1 MVAEADVESQVPEL
15 EELQRV
21 AYWLAQRFWSEAN
34 AGNISVRLTDLPAD
48 ITQREGGPPI
58 QMPIAFPELSGQHF
72 LVTGTGKRMRD
83 IIQDLE
89 GNIGLIRILPGGEAY
104 TCLWGVSRVTSEF
117 PAHSAIQQVLL
128 AERPDHR
135 AIVHTH
141 PPGLAALTHLAQF
154 EDAEALS
161 DVLFRMHP
169 ETSYFLFRQ
178 LAYLPYRVPGS
189 IELGR
194 ATAEVL
200 RTCKATL
207 WDKHGVVAIGET
219 MSRALDW
226 IEILEKAAQ
235 IYWLVASSGQQPV
248 GLTDQ
253 QIEAMLKAYGLAW
266 EGGDQ
271 WTR

>member
-1 MVAEADVESQVPEL
+1 MTVGTDVESRIPEL

-34 AGNISVRLTDLPAD
+34 AGNISVRLTDLPSD
-48 ITQREGGPPI
+48 IVRREGCPPV
-58 QMPIAFPELSGQHF
+58 QMPIAFPQLSGQHF
-72 LVTGTGKRMRD
+72 LVTGNGKRMRD
-83 IIQDLE
+83 IIHDLE
-89 GNIGLIRILPGGEAY
+89 GNIGLIRILPCGEAY
-104 TCLWGVSRVTSEF
+104 TCVWGVPKVTSEF
-117 PAHSAIQQVLL
+117 PAHSVIHQMLL

-154 EDAEALS
+154 RDAEALS
-161 DVLFRMHP
+161 DVLFHMHP
-169 ETSYFLFRQ
+169 ETSYFLHKQ

-189 IELGR
+189 VELGR

-235 IYWLVASSGQQPV
+235 VYWLVASSGQQPV

-253 QIEAMLKAYGLAW
+253 QIEALLKAYDLA
-266 EGGDQ
+266 
-271 WTR
+271 

>member
-1 MVAEADVESQVPEL
+1 MTDVEGRIPEL

-21 AYWLAQRFWSEAN
+21 AYWLTQRFWSEAN
-34 AGNISVRLTDLPAD
+34 AGNISVRLTDLAAD
-48 ITQREGGPPI
+48 IAHREGGPPV

-72 LVTGTGKRMRD
+72 LVTGTGKRTRD
-83 IIQDLE
+83 IIHDLE
-89 GNIGLIRILPGGEAY
+89 GNIGLIRVLPGGEAY
-104 TCLWGVSRVTSEF
+104 TCVWGVSKVTSEF
-117 PAHSAIQQVLL
+117 PAHSAVHQMLL
-128 AERPDHR
+128 AERPDHK
-135 AIVHTH
+135 AIVHAH
-141 PPGLAALTHLAQF
+141 PPGLVALTLLAQIR
-154 EDAEALS
+154 DAEALGNLLS
-161 DVLFRMHP
+161 RMHT
-169 ETSYFLFRQ
+169 EIGYFLFKQ
-178 LAYLPYRVPGS
+178 LAYLPYMVPGS
-189 IELGR
+189 VELGR

-219 MSRALDW
+219 MAQALDW

-235 IYWLVASSGQQPV
+235 VYWLVASSGQQPV

-253 QIEAMLKAYGLAW
+253 QIEAMLIAYGLAW

>member
-1 MVAEADVESQVPEL
+1 MVAVADLASRVSEL

-48 ITQREGGPPI
+48 IVQREGAPPV

-72 LVTGTGKRMRD
+72 LVTGSGKRMRD
-83 IIQDLE
+83 IVHDLE

-104 TCLWGVSRVTSEF
+104 ACLWGVPRVTSEF
-117 PAHSAIQQVLL
+117 PAHSAIHQVLL

-141 PPGLAALTHLAQF
+141 PPGLAALTHSAQF
-154 EDAEALS
+154 RDAEALS
-161 DVLFRMHP
+161 DVLFRMHS
-169 ETSYFLFRQ
+169 ETSYFLCRQ
-178 LAYLPYRVPGS
+178 LAYLPYMVPGS
-189 IELGR
+189 VELGR

-200 RTCKATL
+200 RTCKAAL

-248 GLTDQ
+248 GLTDR
-253 QIEAMLKAYGLAW
+253 QIEAMLRAYGLA
-266 EGGDQ
+266 
-271 WTR
+271 

>member
-1 MVAEADVESQVPEL
+1 MVAVVDVESQIPEL
-15 EELQRV
+15 KELQRV
-21 AYWLAQRFWSEAN
+21 AYWLAQRGWSEAN
-34 AGNISVRLTDLPAD
+34 AGNISVRLTDLPSD
-48 ITQREGGPPI
+48 IARREGCPPV
-58 QMPIAFPELSGQHF
+58 QMPLAFPELSGQHF

-83 IIQDLE
+83 IIHDLE

-104 TCLWGVSRVTSEF
+104 TCLWGVPRVTSEF
-117 PAHSAIQQVLL
+117 PAHTAIHQMLL

-154 EDAEALS
+154 RDAEALS
-161 DVLFRMHP
+161 NVLFRMHP
-169 ETSYFLFRQ
+169 ETNYFLHKQ

-189 IELGR
+189 VELGR

-207 WDKHGVVAIGET
+207 WDKHGVVAVGET

-253 QIEAMLKAYGLAW
+253 QIEALLKMYGLV
-266 EGGDQ
+266 
-271 WTR
+271 

>member
-1 MVAEADVESQVPEL
+1 VAHMESRIPEL

-21 AYWLAQRFWSEAN
+21 AHWLAQRFWSEAN
-34 AGNISVRLTDLPAD
+34 AGNISVRLTDLPKD
-48 ITQREGGPPI
+48 IAQLEGGPPI
-58 QMPIAFPELSGQHF
+58 QMPIAFPKLSGEHF
-72 LVTGTGKRMRD
+72 LVKGTGKRMRD
-83 IIQDLE
+83 IIHDLE

-104 TCLWGVSRVTSEF
+104 TCVWGVSKVTSEF
-117 PAHSAIQQVLL
+117 PAHSAIHQMLL

-141 PPGLAALTHLAQF
+141 PPGLIALTHLAQF
-154 EDAEALS
+154 GDAEALS
-161 DVLFRMHP
+161 DVLFRMHS
-169 ETSYFLFRQ
+169 ETSYFLHEQ
-178 LAYLPYRVPGS
+178 LAYLPYMVPGS
-189 IELGR
+189 IELGQ

-200 RTCKATL
+200 RTCKVTL

-235 IYWLVASSGQQPV
+235 IYWLVVSSGRQPV

-253 QIEAMLKAYGLAW
+253 QIGAILKMYGLAW
-266 EGGDQ
+266 EGG
-271 WTR
+271 

>member
-1 MVAEADVESQVPEL
+1 MVAVADVESQIPEL

-34 AGNISVRLTDLPAD
+34 AGNISVRLTDLPVD
-48 ITQREGGPPI
+48 IAQREGCPPI

-83 IIQDLE
+83 IAHDLE
-89 GNIGLIRILPGGEAY
+89 GNIGLIRILPGGQAY
-104 TCLWGVSRVTSEF
+104 TRLWGVPGVTSEF
-117 PAHSAIQQVLL
+117 PAHSAIHQVLL

-141 PPGLAALTHLAQF
+141 PPGLAALTHSTQF
-154 EDAEALS
+154 RDAEALS
-161 DVLFRMHP
+161 DVLCRMHS
-169 ETSYFLFRQ
+169 ETSYFLHKQ
-178 LAYLPYRVPGS
+178 LAYLPYMVPGS
-189 IELGR
+189 VELGR

-200 RTCKATL
+200 RTCKAAL

-226 IEILEKAAQ
+226 IEMLEKAAQ
-235 IYWLVASSGQQPV
+235 IYWLAASSGQQPV

-253 QIEAMLKAYGLAW
+253 QIEAMLEAYGLA
-266 EGGDQ
+266 
-271 WTR
+271 

>member
-1 MVAEADVESQVPEL
+1 MVAGTDVESRIPEL

-48 ITQREGGPPI
+48 IARLEGGPPI

-72 LVTGTGKRMRD
+72 LVTGTGKCMRD
-83 IIQDLE
+83 IIHDLE
-89 GNIGLIRILPGGEAY
+89 GNIGLIRVLPGGEAY
-104 TCLWGVSRVTSEF
+104 ICLWGVSNVTSEF
-117 PAHSAIQQVLL
+117 PAHSAIHQVLL
-128 AERPDHR
+128 AERPDHK

-154 EDAEALS
+154 RDAEALS

-169 ETSYFLFRQ
+169 ETSYFLCEQ
-178 LAYLPYRVPGS
+178 LAYLPYMVLGS
-189 IELGR
+189 VELGQ

-219 MSRALDW
+219 MSRALGW

-253 QIEAMLKAYGLAW
+253 QIEAMLKAYGLA
-266 EGGDQ
+266 
-271 WTR
+271 